1 MNEVTSLEN
10 LFDNKYNF
18 ISSFSK
24 YYFGKDF
31 NNLDLVNNQ
40 DFGVTHL
47 NIASLCKNCYQ
58 FINFFSSIN
67 YKLRIIRLSEHKIS
81 TGNNSINSLQG
92 YNFVYTP
99 RATSHIDT

>member
-47 NIASLCKNCYQ
+47 NITSLCKNCYQ

-81 TGNNSINSLQG
+81 KGNNSINSLQG